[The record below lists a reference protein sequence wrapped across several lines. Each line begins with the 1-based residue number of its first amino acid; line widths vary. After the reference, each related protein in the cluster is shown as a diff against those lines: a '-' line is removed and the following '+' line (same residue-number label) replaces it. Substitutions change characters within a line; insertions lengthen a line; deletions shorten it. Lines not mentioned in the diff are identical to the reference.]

1 MSGVLLCL
9 DCSSTHRSMG
19 VHTTFVRSLDLDE
32 WTQRQIDAMRLGGNA
47 NARQFF
53 RSHGLKDMH
62 VMIEK
67 KYTSK
72 AAKMYKAE
80 LAKQVDA
87 AAAQRGDGNGNGD
100 DAVTNSGNLL
110 ENLALQQK
118 QESEQMAT
126 QQSKTT
132 QKTTVAQP
140 KAKLASQMSGTKGKL
155 VITPPNS
162 GGLPILRK
170 PANKPSSSTMF
181 QKKKPTGATKLRV
194 SKLVTSKDTSSDA
207 AFDSLDDP
215 APAPAPAPVSAPAPV
230 VVAAPPPAPPP
241 KEPEMPKSNMETG
254 VNRLKAMNSDFF
266 SGF

>member
-1 MSGVLLCL
+1 
-9 DCSSTHRSMG
+9 MG

-32 WTQRQIDAMRLGGNA
+32 WTQRQIDAMSLGGNA

-53 RSHGLKDMH
+53 RSHGLTDMH
-62 VMIEK
+62 GMAVK

-87 AAAQRGDGNGNGD
+87 AAALRGDGNGDN
-100 DAVTNSGNLL
+100 AVIDSGNLL

-118 QESEQMAT
+118 QESEQTAT
-126 QQSKTT
+126 QQLKST

-140 KAKLASQMSGTKGKL
+140 KNTLASQMSGTKGKL
-155 VITPPNS
+155 VVTPPNS
-162 GGLPILRK
+162 GGLPTLRK
-170 PANKPSSSTMF
+170 PANKPFSSTMLL
-181 QKKKPTGATKLRV
+181 KKKPTAASKLRV
-194 SKLVTSKDTSSDA
+194 NKFATSKDTSSDA
-207 AFDSLDDP
+207 PFDSLDDP
-215 APAPAPAPVSAPAPV
+215 APAPAPVPAPAPL
-230 VVAAPPPAPPP
+230 VVAAPAPAPPP
-241 KEPEMPKSNMETG
+241 KEPEMSKSNMETG